1 MHKVVAEAGA
11 FRVDEGKR
19 NFIRGRKKRERRV
32 RGGVAESQEP
42 VKIGH
47 GENVV
52 ERRGAGQRGEEE
64 EEAEAQRETQREE
77 QGSEV
82 EEGEARAKKS
92 YG

>member
-1 MHKVVAEAGA
+1 MHKVVAEVGA

-32 RGGVAESQEP
+32 RGGVAESQGSVE
-42 VKIGH
+42 IGH
-47 GENVV
+47 GENIV
-52 ERRGAGQRGEEE
+52 ERRGAGQGGQEEE
-64 EEAEAQRETQREE
+64 EEEAQRETQGEE
-77 QGSEV
+77 QGSEI